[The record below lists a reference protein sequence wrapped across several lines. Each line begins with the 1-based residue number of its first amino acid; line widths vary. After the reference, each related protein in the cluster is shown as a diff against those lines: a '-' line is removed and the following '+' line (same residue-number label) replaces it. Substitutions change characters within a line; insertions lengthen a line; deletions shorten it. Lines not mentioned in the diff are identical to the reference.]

1 MLRYG
6 KVAALSPQGL
16 KSMDE
21 IFVFAA
27 LLGLFCVVVV
37 PTLAIMALNK
47 SGRNEFELARLRARV
62 EELEARLAA
71 APPAAAGETAGH
83 VSVTVETADAPQT
96 APSPALTSVPEP
108 APEPAA
114 ASESASPVWSRA
126 VRVVRQEAAENLR
139 KAFPRRGASPQEEA
153 SGRAAGGLLSS
164 LLRWFMQG
172 NPLAK
177 IGVILLFLGLSFLLR
192 YGVERD
198 LLPLELRVAG
208 AGVAALALLA
218 FGWRLRRKAPLYG
231 LILQGGAVG
240 ALYIT
245 LFGAF
250 RLWQMLPMPLAFGL
264 MLVVCAA
271 SVALAVLQRAL
282 SLAMLASLGGYL
294 APLLLS
300 SGGGSHIALFSFYLL
315 LSLGIAAISFWQ
327 HWRELNLLGLLFTF
341 GVAGLWGMRAWQPG
355 DWLSCQLFLI
365 ANILLFGVLC
375 VALSLRAQKQQKI
388 IDGVLLF
395 VPPLVGFGMQ
405 YAITRHWAYGPA
417 FSALGYGLVYLLLA
431 RMALRRYP
439 DQGRML
445 ALGGLALGGAF
456 VTLAIPLALSAR
468 WTAMAWALEGLGL
481 LWFGMQQGQRRM
493 SYSGSALLVL
503 AAASGVYAWSNGL
516 GVLNA
521 SFISAVLAL
530 CWLAGGWLWRE
541 PLRILSRTLLGGGLF
556 FWLTALLQLARWPFN
571 APGAGVACMLALLTL
586 SVWLWRFSA
595 LRFRW
600 PDLSLAVWLLWP
612 GMAATL
618 ACQLL
623 LDGTLLRAGWPS
635 LVWCLALPSALWL
648 LRKDAAALSVRL
660 QQGLHLT
667 LFWLVLLAFGAE
679 IWRFTQSLPWGSEEW
694 RAGIVLAFSALIVL
708 LVNQAIRRQWWP
720 FARWPALYCGP
731 GLLPLAPGLLLLLIT
746 ANLMDGVMTTWR
758 YLPLINP
765 LELGAGF
772 GLLALAVWWR
782 LLSRWWAARLR
793 QAASWTPLVL
803 PALLFWWGNG
813 VVLRTLA
820 WADAIPWQMET
831 LWGSRLVQTTF
842 ALLWMLLALLLMVR
856 ATRRRARQSWFCGA
870 GLLGVVIVKLMLVD
884 SAGGGG
890 LARAVAFIGVAV
902 LVLIVGYFS
911 PLPPK
916 AAQPVSADQGDA
928 Q

>member
-1 MLRYG
+1 
-6 KVAALSPQGL
+6 
-16 KSMDE
+16 MDE

-27 LLGLFCVVVV
+27 LVGLFCVVVV
-37 PTLAIMALNK
+37 PVLAIMALNK
-47 SGRNEFELARLRARV
+47 SGRNEFEIRRLRERITA
-62 EELEARLAA
+62 LEAQLAA
-71 APPAAAGETAGH
+71 APR
-83 VSVTVETADAPQT
+83 
-96 APSPALTSVPEP
+96 
-108 APEPAA
+108 AA
-114 ASESASPVWSRA
+114 ASEAETHPAVATPETTTPTQASPLPVSTPEPVPDPAPADEAAPSVWPRA
-126 VRVVRQEAAENLR
+126 VRTVREEATESLR
-139 KAFPRRGASPQEEA
+139 KSLPRRRVSAHNDEAPQRE
-153 SGRAAGGLLSS
+153 AGGLLTS

-198 LLPLELRVAG
+198 MLPLELRVAG

-218 FGWRLRRKAPLYG
+218 FGWGLRRKSPLYA
-231 LILQGGAVG
+231 LILQGGASG

-245 LFGAF
+245 IFGAF
-250 RLWQMLPMPLAFGL
+250 RLWQMLPMPLAFTL

-315 LSLGIAAISFWQ
+315 LSLGIAAISWWQ

-341 GVAGLWGMRAWQPG
+341 GVAGLWGINSWQPAH
-355 DWLSCQLFLI
+355 WLSCQLFLI
-365 ANILLFGVLC
+365 VNILLFGVLC
-375 VALSLRAQKQQKI
+375 VALSLRAQKQRKI

-417 FSALGYGLVYLLLA
+417 FSALGFGLAYLLLA
-431 RMALRRYP
+431 KVALRRYP
-439 DQGRML
+439 EQGKML
-445 ALGGLALGGAF
+445 ALGGLALGGSF

-468 WTAMAWALEGLGL
+468 WTAIAWALEGTGL
-481 LWFGMQQGQRRM
+481 LWFGLLQGQRRM

-503 AAASGVYAWSNGL
+503 AAASGVYAWADGL
-516 GVLNA
+516 DLLNA
-521 SFISAVLAL
+521 AFISAVLAL
-530 CWLAGGWLWRE
+530 CWLTGGWLWRE
-541 PLRILSRTLLGGGLF
+541 QERLISRVLAGGGVF
-556 FWLTALLQLARWPFN
+556 FWLTALVQAASWLFA
-571 APGAGVACMLALLTL
+571 GAGASVAGMLGLLTL
-586 SVWLWRFSA
+586 SVWLWRIGA
-595 LRFRW
+595 LRLRW
-600 PDLSLAVWLLWP
+600 PDLALAVWLLWP
-612 GMAATL
+612 GMAAAL
-618 ACQLL
+618 ACQLA

-635 LVWCLALPSALWL
+635 LVWLLALPTALWL
-648 LRKDAAALSVRL
+648 LRRDAGACDLRV
-660 QQGLHLT
+660 QQGLHLA
-667 LFWLVLLAFGAE
+667 LFWIVLLALGAE
-679 IWRFTQSLPWGSEEW
+679 LWAFTQHLPWGSEEW
-694 RAGIVLAFSALIVL
+694 QTGIALASGALIVL
-708 LVNQAIRRQWWP
+708 LVDQALRRRLWP
-720 FARWPALYCGP
+720 FVSWPALYCGP
-731 GLLPLAPGLLLLLIT
+731 GLLPLAPLLLLLLTT

-765 LELGAGF
+765 LELSAGF
-772 GLLALAVWWR
+772 ALLALVVWWR
-782 LLSRWWAARLR
+782 LLSRFWPARLR
-793 QAASWTPLVL
+793 QLPSWLPLIL

-813 VVLRTLA
+813 AVLRALS
-820 WADAIPWQMET
+820 WAGAIPWQMEA
-831 LWGSRLVQTTF
+831 LWHSRLVQTTF
-842 ALLWMLLALLLMVR
+842 ALLWMLLALLVMVR
-856 ATRRRARQSWFCGA
+856 ATRQRARQRWFCGA

-916 AAQPVSADQGDA
+916 AAQPDSADQGEA